1 MDRQQPSDKP
11 FAIVKWGVQAAY
23 EQVKANQ
30 GAAGVDGV
38 SIEVFE
44 KDLTNNL
51 YKIWNV
57 RNVCGEGDV

>member
-1 MDRQQPSDKP
+1 MDRQQPSGKP
-11 FAIVKWGVQAAY
+11 FAIVKWEVQAAY